1 MLKANGMKHHR
12 PRISPKDLYSSGPNG
27 VLPIVS
33 QSNTAT
39 WSEHHPF
46 AFIGALWRN
55 RNLVKQFT
63 LRNVELR
70 HKGSRLGL
78 VWSLLNPLLTLALY
92 VFVFGYIQ
100 RGRFGTLANE
110 TRLDYALG
118 IFVGLIVFH
127 LFAEVLATAPTVIM
141 ANPNFVKKVV
151 FPLEILPA
159 ASVGASVV
167 HMLSS
172 LVLALLGIAAL
183 GPGLSAHVF
192 WVPLILLPLILLLLG
207 MAWFFAAVGVFF
219 RDISQIV
226 GLLSMGLMFASAVFY
241 SASTLPPTAWAILR
255 FNPMLLAIE
264 LMRDATMW
272 DQPMKF
278 LHLGYLMVFGAISA
292 VIGYFSFRKMAPA
305 FADVL

>member
-1 MLKANGMKHHR
+1 MSQLKPVA
-12 PRISPKDLYSSGPNG
+12 
-27 VLPIVS
+27 VS
-33 QSNTAT
+33 DY
-39 WSEHHPF
+39 HPF
-46 AFIGALWRN
+46 AFIVALWRN
-55 RNLVKQFT
+55 RNLLKQFT

-78 VWSLLNPLLTLALY
+78 IWSVLNPLLMLGLY

-100 RGRFGTLANE
+100 RGHFGILPNE

-118 IFVGLIVFH
+118 IFVGLTVFH

-151 FPLEILPA
+151 FPLEVLPA
-159 ASVGASVV
+159 ASVGASLI
-167 HMLSS
+167 HMLGS
-172 LVLALLGIAAL
+172 LTLALIGIAAL
-183 GPGLSAHVF
+183 GPGLTANVF
-192 WVPLILLPLILLLLG
+192 WVPIILFPLLLLLLG

-226 GLLSMGLMFASAVFY
+226 TLLSMGLMFASAVFY
-241 SASTLPPTAWAILR
+241 SASTLPPTAWSILR

-272 DQPMKF
+272 NQPMKF
-278 LHLGYLMVFGAISA
+278 FHLAYLMTFGSVAA
-292 VIGYFSFRKMAPA
+292 VIGYCCFRKMAPA